1 MLPSNIP
8 KEMLLCSCYRGLRT
22 DASRSAYLTL
32 PIALFVLLSIFLP
45 FFKKYQPYFY
55 YTAILL
61 LPVLII
67 LFSNAGLFKAR
78 GNYWDATQLKF
89 LSNPTAARASI
100 AHLPVTPILIGFE
113 LLFLLLYIFL
123 KR

>member
-1 MLPSNIP
+1 LLQGFADGCFQVGLP
-8 KEMLLCSCYRGLRT
+8 Y
-22 DASRSAYLTL
+22 
-32 PIALFVLLSIFLP
+32 IAHRVVCFIVDFSSI
-45 FFKKYQPYFY
+45 FKKYQPYFY

-67 LFSNAGLFKAR
+67 LFSNAGLFKAW
-78 GNYWDATQLKF
+78 GNYWDATQLKY
-89 LSNPTAARASI
+89 LNNPTAARASI